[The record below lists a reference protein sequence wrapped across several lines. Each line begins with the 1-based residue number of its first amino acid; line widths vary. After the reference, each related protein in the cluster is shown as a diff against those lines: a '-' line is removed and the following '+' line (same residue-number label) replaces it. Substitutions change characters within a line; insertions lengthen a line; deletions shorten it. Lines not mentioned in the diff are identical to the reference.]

1 MDEFEAA
8 AEEWDN
14 VIEIVPTFA
23 KGQEISEA
31 IFLFLISY
39 KKPILF
45 SWFLPM
51 GQREKNVFFNYM
63 YLNEYK
69 IGLYFLVWPIL
80 EARAEIRKKR

>member
-1 MDEFEAA
+1 MDDFEAA

-39 KKPILF
+39 KKPIFF
-45 SWFLPM
+45 SWFLP
-51 GQREKNVFFNYM
+51 
-63 YLNEYK
+63 
-69 IGLYFLVWPIL
+69 
-80 EARAEIRKKR
+80 